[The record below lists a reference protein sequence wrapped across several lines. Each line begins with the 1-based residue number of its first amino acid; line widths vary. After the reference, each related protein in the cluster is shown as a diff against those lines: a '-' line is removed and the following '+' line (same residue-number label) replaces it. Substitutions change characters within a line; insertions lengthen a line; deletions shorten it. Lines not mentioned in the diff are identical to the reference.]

1 MSSFESLSMN
11 ARDFIMRLLVVDP
24 KKRLNVYQALKNP
37 WLLGQ
42 ATRNDNL
49 SNTLDNMR
57 VMVNKKKTQVR
68 TILIKKDLN
77 LI

>member
-1 MSSFESLSMN
+1 MN
-11 ARDFIMRLLVVDP
+11 AKDFIMRLLVVDP

-68 TILIKKDLN
+68 TILIKKRLKFN
-77 LI
+77 